1 MRIQSLPNMDKITG
15 SNAEPIQQDES
26 EQGDVTLPETLEK
39 FPKKTSVS
47 LERIPASLLCTQLCP
62 SLPPLSEQ
70 VLLFLLGC

>member
-1 MRIQSLPNMDKITG
+1 MDKITG
-15 SNAEPIQQDES
+15 STAEPIQQDES

-47 LERIPASLLCTQLCP
+47 LERTPAVSLLCTQRCP

>member
-1 MRIQSLPNMDKITG
+1 MDKITG

-39 FPKKTSVS
+39 FPKKTRVP
-47 LERIPASLLCTQLCP
+47 LERIPAASLLCTQLCP

-70 VLLFLLGC
+70 ALLFLLGC